1 MRFLQFFIAEDD
13 VDDLLYTAYYEEL
26 KRLMNEKIA
35 DLQNHVKY
43 GVIVKQ
49 TKKELD
55 EIKVRFID

>member
-1 MRFLQFFIAEDD
+1 